1 MRIAF
6 FGKHFEPS
14 FSPPISSFINRL
26 KEKGSEILVE
36 HSFSELFKQR
46 FHLNEV
52 ATFSGYDEIK
62 GCNFLISIGG
72 DGTVLDTIPLVKDSK
87 IPILGINTGRLGFLS
102 NINVDKVLN
111 AADALI
117 KGDFDLD
124 ERSLLEV
131 ECKSLD
137 LGNYNFALNEVT
149 IHKKD
154 TSSMITIHTYLDDT
168 FVNSYWAD
176 GLIISTPTGSTAYS
190 LSCGG
195 PIIMP
200 GSQNTVLTP
209 IAPHNLNVRPLVIP
223 NSGKLSLT
231 ANGRDESFFLTLDSR
246 SFSVPNETKVTI
258 TKSDF
263 SIFLINLKE
272 QNFFSTIRNKL
283 LWGIDRRN

>member
-14 FSPPISSFINRL
+14 FSPPISSFIHRL
-26 KEKGSEILVE
+26 KEQGAEIVVE
-36 HSFSELFKQR
+36 KSFYELFKQR
-46 FHLNEV
+46 FHIDEV
-52 ATFSGYDEIK
+52 ATFSGYEEIQ
-62 GCNFLISIGG
+62 GCKFLISIGG

-117 KGDFDLD
+117 KGDYDLD

-131 ECKSLD
+131 SSKGID
-137 LGNYNFALNEVT
+137 FKHYNFALNEVT

-195 PIIMP
+195 PIIVP

-231 ANGRDESFFLTLDSR
+231 ASGRDESFFLTLDSR
-246 SFSVPNETKVTI
+246 SFSVPNQTKVTI

-263 SIFLINLKE
+263 SIFLVNLKE

>member
-6 FGKHFEPS
+6 FGKHFDPS

-26 KEKGSEILVE
+26 QEHGAELVVE
-36 HSFSELFKQR
+36 ASFYELFKER
-46 FHLNEV
+46 FRFENIGVVKGHE
-52 ATFSGYDEIK
+52 EIK
-62 GCNFLISIGG
+62 GSDFLISIGG
-72 DGTVLDTIPLVKDSK
+72 DGTVLDAIPLVRDSK

-111 AADALI
+111 AADSLI
-117 KGDFDLD
+117 KGAFDLD
-124 ERSLLEV
+124 ERSLLQV
-131 ECKSLD
+131 DCNAIDFK
-137 LGNYNFALNEVT
+137 GHNFALNEVT

-176 GLIISTPTGSTAYS
+176 GLIIGTPTGSTAYS

-231 ANGRDESFFLTLDSR
+231 ASGRDESFFLTLDSR
-246 SFSVPNETKVTI
+246 SFSVPNESRVTI
-258 TKSDF
+258 TKSEF
-263 SIFLINLKE
+263 SVFLVNLKE

>member
-6 FGKHFEPS
+6 FGKHFDPS

-26 KEKGSEILVE
+26 IEKGAEITVE
-36 HSFSELFKQR
+36 ESFHALFSERFK
-46 FHLNEV
+46 NIK
-52 ATFSGYDEIK
+52 ANTFNGNTGIQ
-62 GCNFLISIGG
+62 GCDFLVSIGG
-72 DGTVLDTIPLVKDSK
+72 DGTVLDTIPIVRDSK

-102 NINVDKVLN
+102 NINVDQVLK
-111 AADALI
+111 AADALLE
-117 KGDFDLD
+117 KDFDLD
-124 ERSLLEV
+124 ERSLL
-131 ECKSLD
+131 KISSSQTD
-137 LGNYNFALNEVT
+137 LGEYSFALNEVT

-176 GLIISTPTGSTAYS
+176 GLIIGTPTGSTAYS

-195 PIIMP
+195 PIVMP
-200 GSQNTVLTP
+200 GSQNIVLTP

-231 ANGRDESFFLTLDSR
+231 ADGRDESFFL
-246 SFSVPNETKVTI
+246 V
-258 TKSDF
+258 
-263 SIFLINLKE
+263 NLKE

>member
-1 MRIAF
+1 MERF
-6 FGKHFEPS
+6 Q
-14 FSPPISSFINRL
+14 L
-26 KEKGSEILVE
+26 KNVSTFKGNTEI
-36 HSFSELFKQR
+36 Q
-46 FHLNEV
+46 
-52 ATFSGYDEIK
+52 
-62 GCNFLISIGG
+62 GCDFLISIGG

-111 AADALI
+111 AADALLR
-117 KGDFDLD
+117 GDYDLD
-124 ERSLLEV
+124 ERSLLEINCSGV
-131 ECKSLD
+131 DFKSH
-137 LGNYNFALNEVT
+137 NFALNEVT

-246 SFSVPNETKVTI
+246 SFSVPNQTRVTI

-263 SIFLINLKE
+263 SIYLVNLKE